1 MSQKIPTLALD
12 KEMKRKV
19 RFHVRESTGSV
30 ANQETLKP
38 PMEKRN
44 QGNYFGIYKNF
55 MFRIFLF
62 QNFI

>member
-1 MSQKIPTLALD
+1 MSQKIPTLVLD

-19 RFHVRESTGSV
+19 KLDAPASTGSV
-30 ANQETLKP
+30 ANRETLEP

-44 QGNYFGIYKNF
+44 QGDYFGIYKNF

-62 QNFI
+62 QDFI